1 MTPGG
6 YHDDNE
12 YGVGGESGDR
22 KGFFEGSSQV
32 VEKTDKTPMNSGKI
46 YVLKKS
52 RLEKHLSLYLIQ
64 HLYGGKILEIQ
75 DGNDLLR
82 LYKDGRSNFSCQS
95 FILHHLPGKDINLE
109 RLLTELKGDL
119 KIEETSAET
128 YKVFD
133 EFKDEHGNLVKKIA
147 IADIHLIDEHS
158 GLMLITHET
167 EHHVF
172 FRDEKYLFLETNFI
186 LSEVEL
192 IEGTY
197 YFYIF
202 SKRNLIK
209 TVVDI
214 LSEKVTSI
222 GLQMGELLLST
233 NALYQL
239 HEELGGNLTQFSL
252 INVSPRLKKLSGS
265 GTELQDDDTFKDL
278 KDRSTT
284 EVYRYLFEINRPSS
298 DSNLDKLTVSIV
310 RDCFVHSYHHITYKV
325 LLDFVKSYV
334 IPKATAKITV
344 QHPLSAYDKLEIYET
359 DYSLDEEEL

>member
-1 MTPGG
+1 MSR
-6 YHDDNE
+6 
-12 YGVGGESGDR
+12 VV
-22 KGFFEGSSQV
+22 KCFFEGSSQV
-32 VEKTDKTPMNSGKI
+32 AEKADKTPMNSGKV

-64 HLYGGKILEIQ
+64 HLYGGKILETP
-75 DGNDLLR
+75 DGNELLR
-82 LYKDGRSNFSCQS
+82 LYTDMPGNFSCQP
-95 FILHHLPGKDINLE
+95 FILHHLPAKKINLE
-109 RLLTELKGDL
+109 KLLTELKGDL
-119 KIEETSAET
+119 KIEETSTET

-133 EFKDEHGNLVKKIA
+133 EFKDEHGNLVKKIT
-147 IADIHLIDEHS
+147 IADTHLIDEHS

-167 EHHVF
+167 ERPVF

-186 LSEVEL
+186 LSKVEL
-192 IEGTY
+192 IKGTY

-209 TVVDI
+209 TVIDK
-214 LSEKVTSI
+214 LSDKVASI

-239 HEELGGNLTQFSL
+239 HEELGGDLTQFSL
-252 INVSPRLKKLSGS
+252 MNVSPRLKTLSGS

-278 KDRSTT
+278 KDKPTT
-284 EVYRYLFEINRPSS
+284 EVYRYLFEIDRPSS
-298 DSNLDKLTVSIV
+298 ELNLDKLTVSIV
-310 RDCFVHSYHHITYKV
+310 NDCFVHSYHHITRKV

-344 QHPLSAYDKLEIYET
+344 QHPLSAYDKLEIYEE